1 MAVKVLIKRKFKA
14 GDLKDGYQLIT
25 QARYNAMKQV
35 GYISSE
41 TLSDIEDP
49 NRLVVVSMWHSLE
62 NWNRWVNSGARTQI
76 EGEIEKLL
84 DAPTEYEKYNL
95 GAQF

>member
-14 GDLKDGYQLIT
+14 GGLKDGCQLIT
-25 QARYNAMKQV
+25 EARYNAMKQG

-49 NRLVVVSMWHSLE
+49 NRVVVVSMWHSLE
-62 NWNRWVNSGARTQI
+62 SWNRWVNSELRSQI
-76 EGEIEKLL
+76 EGEIQKLL
-84 DAPTEYEKYNL
+84 DTPTEIEKYNL
-95 GAQF
+95 GVQF